1 MLSRYLQVDF
11 FDYNVVSDFIF
22 LLMFRYSLRLLATSN
37 CDMLLL
43 LMQQHQQ
50 QKHQMERGKLQQ
62 QPRQQNANKYVKNLH
77 VCHHLLP
84 VACPTAIPPARQA
97 TATRNRLFNL
107 LHKCFKSHS
116 SFSYSF
122 SIISSKAATETATAT
137 TGDNPRL
144 LPLPEWAPFR
154 CRWP

>member
-1 MLSRYLQVDF
+1 MAWPVAT
-11 FDYNVVSDFIF
+11 IF
-22 LLMFRYSLRLLATSN
+22 LQRPEKTSPGLRLLATSN

-43 LMQQHQQ
+43 LMQQ
-50 QKHQMERGKLQQ
+50 QKHLERGKLQQ

-84 VACPTAIPPARQA
+84 VACPTAILPARQA

-116 SFSYSF
+116 SFRYSF
-122 SIISSKAATETATAT
+122 SISIISSKAARETATR
-137 TGDNPRL
+137 GDNPRL